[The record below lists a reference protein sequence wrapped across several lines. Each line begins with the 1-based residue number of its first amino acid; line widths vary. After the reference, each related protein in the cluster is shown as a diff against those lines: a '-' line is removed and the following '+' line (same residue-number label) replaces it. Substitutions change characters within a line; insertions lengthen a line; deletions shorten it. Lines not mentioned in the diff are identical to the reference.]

1 MIYLKGKQT
10 LGLPSPL
17 PSWIHSENDHRSQER
32 AEPKPEIG
40 NSVQVSPWVAGT
52 QMSKPPA
59 AAHRVC
65 TSRKLESETK
75 LRLKTQAPPEGMQL
89 SHVSCCTQ
97 CPPKQEVF
105 NMLMFFFFPPLM
117 REKMFFN
124 IGLQA
129 LSFLVSSF
137 HPITFACAQENV

>member
-1 MIYLKGKQT
+1 MISVLFFLWLKDFKKQHKASSFFFFGMIYLKGKQT

-52 QMSKPPA
+52 QMSRPPA
-59 AAHRVC
+59 AAHRAC

-75 LRLKTQAPPEGMQL
+75 LRLKTKAPPEGMQL
-89 SHVSCCTQ
+89 SHVSRCTQ

-105 NMLMFFFFPPLM
+105 NMLMCFFL
-117 REKMFFN
+117 
-124 IGLQA
+124 
-129 LSFLVSSF
+129 FL
-137 HPITFACAQENV
+137 P